1 MALESNRAGD
11 AEAEKVIRDEVTAR
25 VMDAAG
31 VRPYAVIVLPPGNL
45 PKTPSGK
52 LRRAAAGVQVARMLA
67 KD

>member
-1 MALESNRAGD
+1 
-11 AEAEKVIRDEVTAR
+11 
-25 VMDAAG
+25 MDAAG

-52 LRRAAAGVQVARMLA
+52 LRRAAAGEQVAKMLA